1 MISNQYYSSCKCFPL
16 VSNGEVKEVMQL
28 LKNTTFVVLLCH
40 FLFNVTAFNVIY
52 DIVCFCFID
61 LVTLHHDSGQPY
73 ACVVPADVFVC
84 VLWGS
89 HSIMWPAGDF
99 PWYAHSLLYGS
110 WSKFE
115 CVCMWTCLYVFILSL
130 YACENKYCILLFLS
144 VQILLK
150 NHCFYSALW

>member
-1 MISNQYYSSCKCFPL
+1 MCFFVICFLVLQY
-16 VSNGEVKEVMQL
+16 
-28 LKNTTFVVLLCH
+28 
-40 FLFNVTAFNVIY
+40 AFNVIY

-61 LVTLHHDSGQPY
+61 LVILCHDSGQPY

-89 HSIMWPAGDF
+89 HCIMWPAGVF
-99 PWYAHSLLYGS
+99 PWYAHSLLYGR

-115 CVCMWTCLYVFILSL
+115 CVCMWTFLYVFILSL

-144 VQILLK
+144 VQILK
-150 NHCFYSALW
+150 KKVIVFTVPYGNRVYEPCNSSVSIVNVRFIINTQINIW